1 MLSIVLLSWFGTCMD
16 EVKGGESSPDK
27 VESPEENL
35 CDDGLLDW
43 HACGR
48 DTVGYVRWDTVS
60 SYLSRIDT

>member
-1 MLSIVLLSWFGTCMD
+1 MD

-27 VESPEENL
+27 VESLEENL

-48 DTVGYVRWDTVS
+48 DTVRYVRWDTVS